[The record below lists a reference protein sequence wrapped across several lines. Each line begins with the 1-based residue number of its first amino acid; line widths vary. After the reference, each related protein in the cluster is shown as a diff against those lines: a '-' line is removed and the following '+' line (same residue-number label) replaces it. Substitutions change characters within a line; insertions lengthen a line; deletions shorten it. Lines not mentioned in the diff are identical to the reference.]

1 MIWRSASRSFR
12 LLCKPPTAR
21 VLKWRETFG
30 RDQTEIDAMIELRP
44 RELGNLIVDAMKP
57 FLDDTLHDR
66 VRDAKYEYLEK
77 AREWIDE

>member
-1 MIWRSASRSFR
+1 M
-12 LLCKPPTAR
+12 
-21 VLKWRETFG
+21 LKWRETFG

-57 FLDDTLHDR
+57 FFDDTLRDR